1 MHKWLFLF
9 LILVTTS
16 FSSKIPK
23 TTSYGG
29 FAQFGKS
36 IGLVAGLRQ
45 PMGDQAL
52 DLYVDFLDF
61 GDFFGVGGQYFFFA
75 EDLFPIRDGKLLFQY
90 GPGLGLGLAPSYMDF
105 SLEPAAGFVLY
116 LDKKPVDVFF
126 NVVANFEFQFFGD
139 DYFDDRLQESKSFD
153 LDFNPTVQLGM
164 RYAF

>member
-9 LILVTTS
+9 LILVTGS
-16 FSSKIPK
+16 FASKIPQ

-29 FAQFGKS
+29 FAQFGDD
-36 IGLVAGLRQ
+36 IRLVANLRQ
-45 PMGDQAL
+45 PMENQAV

-61 GDFFGVGGQYFFFA
+61 GDVFGVGGQYFFFA

-90 GPGLGLGLAPSYMDF
+90 GPGVGLGWKPDYLDF
-105 SLEPAAGFVLY
+105 SFEPAAGFVLY
-116 LDKKPVDVFF
+116 LDKKPLDVFF
-126 NVVANFEFQFFGD
+126 NVVANFEFQFFD
-139 DYFDDRLQESKSFD
+139 DEYYENRAQEPKSFD